1 MGLKGSL
8 GWVSVR
14 YVQASTGQDF
24 SATHGGPGRGP
35 AVHIA
40 RPPNEHDGQVA
51 ASSARDQNP
60 RRADPHRETPKCE
73 AQQTPMTSIAA
84 VLTRVTRTPFIL
96 GVLMN
101 TSTVRVV
108 IPVLG
113 AAVLSGGILAAGA
126 APATAAQPAAAPASV
141 ASTVVSPGQVTKYH
155 LSKKQVRDI
164 EKAKKF
170 ANTKKAKQ
178 IRFRESRHHYKAR
191 SGQYTGAWQF
201 DSGTWK
207 SNGGRQFSKDAYKA
221 PKWAQDYV
229 MWRTHKARGWQPW
242 GG

>member
-1 MGLKGSL
+1 MKSK
-8 GWVSVR
+8 VNSFCV
-14 YVQASTGQDF
+14 
-24 SATHGGPGRGP
+24 P
-35 AVHIA
+35 AI
-40 RPPNEHDGQVA
+40 
-51 ASSARDQNP
+51 
-60 RRADPHRETPKCE
+60 
-73 AQQTPMTSIAA
+73 
-84 VLTRVTRTPFIL
+84 
-96 GVLMN
+96 
-101 TSTVRVV
+101 
-108 IPVLG
+108 G
-113 AAVLSGGILAAGA
+113 AAVLGGALLTAAA
-126 APATAAQPAAAPASV
+126 VPANAAQPVATTPSVSAANV
-141 ASTVVSPGQVTKYH
+141 AEYH

-164 EKAKKF
+164 AKAKKL

-207 SNGGRQFSKDAYKA
+207 SNGGRQFSTSAYKA